1 MRWKDNTTRRVT
13 LLFNQ
18 SIYRRPTTVKPFTSS
33 PSTESSK
40 YVHLGINELLKK
52 LRSTTVN
59 PGDADTDLGK
69 TTNGPYD
76 SLSANVELHDDPAAM
91 MDRHANEDYVST
103 IEPDAATDSPSH

>member
-1 MRWKDNTTRRVT
+1 MTHCVT
-13 LLFNQ
+13 LLVNQ
-18 SIYRRPTTVKPFTSS
+18 FIYRRPTTTTAKPFTSS

-59 PGDADTDLGK
+59 PGDADLGK

-76 SLSANVELHDDPAAM
+76 SISINVELHDDPAAM
-91 MDRHANEDYVST
+91 MDHRVNEDYVST
-103 IEPDAATDSPSH
+103 IVPDAATDSPSVH

>member
-1 MRWKDNTTRRVT
+1 MMPCVT

-18 SIYRRPTTVKPFTSS
+18 FIYRRPTTARPFTSS

-59 PGDADTDLGK
+59 PGDADVDLGK

-76 SLSANVELHDDPAAM
+76 SISVNVELHDDPAAL
-91 MDRHANEDYVST
+91 MDHRVNEDYVST
-103 IEPDAATDSPSH
+103 IVPDTATDSPSH

>member
-1 MRWKDNTTRRVT
+1 MRWKDEKSMSAAPRYNRSP
-13 LLFNQ
+13 F
-18 SIYRRPTTVKPFTSS
+18 RRPTTARPFTSS

-59 PGDADTDLGK
+59 PGDADADLEK

-76 SLSANVELHDDPAAM
+76 SISANVELHDDPAAIV
-91 MDRHANEDYVST
+91 DNHASEDYVST
-103 IEPDAATDSPSH
+103 IEPDAVTDPSSH